1 MVRVV
6 KTGFLSA
13 AASGLLDLPQSID
26 SPPVLHAPRIARAKL
41 SASRLRLAELRN
53 RTTRF
58 ASAGRVRLIGAPGIK
73 RRRFVANGWAEALS

>member
-13 AASGLLDLPQSID
+13 AASGLLDLPQSIG

-41 SASRLRLAELRN
+41 SASRLRLA
-53 RTTRF
+53 
-58 ASAGRVRLIGAPGIK
+58 
-73 RRRFVANGWAEALS
+73 